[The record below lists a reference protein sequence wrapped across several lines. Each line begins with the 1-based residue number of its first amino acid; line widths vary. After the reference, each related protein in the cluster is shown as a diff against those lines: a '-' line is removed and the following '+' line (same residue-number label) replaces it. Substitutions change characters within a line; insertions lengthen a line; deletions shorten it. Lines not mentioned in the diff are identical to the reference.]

1 MNLRH
6 LLQQDPPTTNANLS
20 DELRSTLSPLPK
32 DTLCHDHMHLPL
44 HPLLHHSGWLQKP
57 RPRCTARQTERMRS
71 ASNLISAGGTSRRSL
86 LQGDSVLKCDFA
98 AQFNPIAKNVKVG
111 VCEPWMLVPH

>member
-71 ASNLISAGGTSRRSL
+71 ASNLISAGGTSRRSPCVA
-86 LQGDSVLKCDFA
+86 SKIIVES
-98 AQFNPIAKNVKVG
+98 KNGAIIVG
-111 VCEPWMLVPH
+111 MVTSAG